1 MKTTKRFFIALLAV
15 FSVIAGKAQVISV
28 GEEDF
33 AEGDIGY
40 CFWSDTEVYVVNYAG
55 NVLKTTKVE
64 IPEVVTF
71 ENVDYT
77 VIGIFDEAFQKFTRL
92 QEVVLPA
99 TVEEIGEGAFTRC
112 SLVEGVVH
120 YTGLT
125 KLTSI
130 NLENVKR
137 IGANAFRASGFSSIC
152 LSENLEEIGA
162 NAFADCA
169 SLATVE
175 VNTSVVATNVFS
187 GCENLINVAFG
198 SSVAE
203 IATGLFANT
212 GVSEVSLPS
221 NLVSIGARA
230 FLGTN
235 IEAIEIPASVTTI
248 GAQAFHGCADLK
260 NVNFESSPT
269 IGVSAFPSTA
279 SLNLTIKDK
288 ETFYNE
294 NPNTFDK
301 ITYAREFSSESYSSL
316 ILPFVPDQLDQME
329 VYQMAEKKDTVLVF
343 KPVDEFV
350 PGTPY
355 MVRVLEGNDPISELT
370 GTNAEIA
377 LSGNKNDIVAGDWHM
392 IGQYERVVLKA
403 DSCYAAG
410 FRNYYYATASNEFLY
425 SEGKL
430 AVSPFRAY
438 IQAPKDEVA
447 QVRMMIR
454 SNDGVETEI
463 DAAELE
469 DVFAPAEDVY
479 YDMNG
484 CRVLAPVKG
493 RMYIVNGKK
502 MIF

>member
-1 MKTTKRFFIALLAV
+1 M
-15 FSVIAGKAQVISV
+15 
-28 GEEDF
+28 
-33 AEGDIGY
+33 
-40 CFWSDTEVYVVNYAG
+40 
-55 NVLKTTKVE
+55 
-64 IPEVVTF
+64 
-71 ENVDYT
+71 
-77 VIGIFDEAFQKFTRL
+77 
-92 QEVVLPA
+92 
-99 TVEEIGEGAFTRC
+99 
-112 SLVEGVVH
+112 
-120 YTGLT
+120 
-125 KLTSI
+125 
-130 NLENVKR
+130 
-137 IGANAFRASGFSSIC
+137 
-152 LSENLEEIGA
+152 
-162 NAFADCA
+162 
-169 SLATVE
+169 
-175 VNTSVVATNVFS
+175 
-187 GCENLINVAFG
+187 
-198 SSVAE
+198 
-203 IATGLFANT
+203 FANT

-269 IGVSAFPSTA
+269 IGASAFPSTA

-329 VYQMAEKKDTVLVF
+329 VYQMAEKKDDILVF
-343 KPVDEFV
+343 KAVEEFI

-355 MVRVLEGNDPISELT
+355 MVKVQENGVPISELT
-370 GTNAEIA
+370 GTNQEIA
-377 LSGNKNDIVAGDWHM
+377 KSTQNSVVVAGDWRM
-392 IGQYERVVLKA
+392 IGQYERIVLKA

-410 FRNYYYATASNEFLY
+410 LRNYYYATASNEFLY

-454 SNDGVETEI
+454 NNNGVETEI
-463 DAAELE
+463 DMVELE
-469 DVFAPAEDVY
+469 DVFTPAEEVY

-502 MIF
+502 MKF